1 MNDRRG
7 EKNVFSQQIRERV
20 SVSHESVFQN
30 AFFSQLETAYCTA
43 LLLFAFW
50 DFLFDRLGVQSGFF
64 DNATG
69 TSFFSRYQRAAG
81 AVRREDARTRE
92 DARRG
97 RRFLLCIVLPLC
109 ITENWTSLETSAEP
123 CKATFPLSAE

>member
-1 MNDRRG
+1 MNAFVECQKKRFFCI
-7 EKNVFSQQIRERV
+7 ERERV
-20 SVSHESVFQN
+20 FVPKR
-30 AFFSQLETAYCTA
+30 FFFFLVKKTADCTA

-50 DFLFDRLGVQSGFF
+50 GFLFDRLGVLSGFS

-69 TSFFSRYQRAAG
+69 TSFPVFSSYQRAAG

>member
-50 DFLFDRLGVQSGFF
+50 DFLFDRLGVQSGFS

-69 TSFFSRYQRAAG
+69 TSFAVFCPRARGLA
-81 AVRREDARTRE
+81 
-92 DARRG
+92 G
-97 RRFLLCIVLPLC
+97 RRADEGGRASREAVSEERTVRSEGCGWGGVDGAAVSMISFIFH
-109 ITENWTSLETSAEP
+109 SA
-123 CKATFPLSAE
+123 